1 MLLLWEKGLA
11 QSNHLLE
18 IGGHPFFPVE
28 NIAEL
33 FSLIFSGY
41 RIALVTSTSC
51 TVRKLSFKI
60 KRKRMPKSK
69 TQKLKLIFFGEN
81 FSNGRNF
88 LSQAESVKINY
99 LSLIVCLRL

>member
-60 KRKRMPKSK
+60 KKKKDAKIKNPEIKANLFWRKLFEWSE
-69 TQKLKLIFFGEN
+69 FF
-81 FSNGRNF
+81 
-88 LSQAESVKINY
+88 ESG
-99 LSLIVCLRL
+99 